1 MSRWKR
7 ITVFLAI
14 MGPGIITAN
23 IDNDASGITTY
34 SVAGARFGYTLL
46 WTLIPTTIALVVIQE
61 MVARMGAVT
70 GKGLSDLIRE
80 NHGVK
85 SAFFMMIALFIANF
99 GTTVANFAG
108 WAASMEILGLS
119 KYIMVPFGAVAIW
132 ILVTKGNY
140 RSLEMILLFAC
151 LIYFGYVISGFM
163 AKPDWNEVFRKT
175 LVPDIKLN
183 SEYVYLSIAIIGTTI
198 TPWMQFYLQS
208 SIAEKGIK
216 KEEYSASRLD
226 VIIGCSI
233 TDIVAF
239 FIIVT
244 CATTLFPAGIR
255 IKEAHEAAFALQ
267 PLAGNFASLVFA
279 ISLANASLLGAIIVP
294 LATAYYIC
302 EAMGWERGVNK
313 SFKEAPQFMW
323 IYTVLI
329 VAAPL
334 LVLIPGAPLVTLMV
348 LSAVVNGMLLP
359 FVLIYAISLVNN
371 RRLMGE
377 YVNSRGY
384 NYISWGTIIVIITL
398 TVFLV
403 ITYFAPPDR
412 HKMNENANITP
423 PGQASGLNLDYALV
437 YNSNIADGGLNGKN
451 N

>member
-7 ITVFLAI
+7 MLIFLSI

-34 SVAGARFGYTLL
+34 SVVGARYGYALL

-61 MVARMGAVT
+61 MIARMGAIT

-80 NHGVK
+80 NYGVR
-85 SAFFMMIALFIANF
+85 ATFFMMIALFIANL

-108 WAASMEILGLS
+108 WAASMEIVGMS
-119 KYIMVPFGAVAIW
+119 KYIMVPIGAIAIW
-132 ILVTKGNY
+132 MLVTRGSY
-140 RSLEMILLFAC
+140 RFVERILLFAC
-151 LIYFGYVISGFM
+151 LIYFGYVISGIM
-163 AKPDWNEVFRKT
+163 AGPDWSEVFKRVF
-175 LVPDIKLN
+175 VPDIKLN

-216 KEEYSASRLD
+216 KEEYKITRLD
-226 VIIGCSI
+226 VILGCSI
-233 TDIVAF
+233 TDIIAF

-244 CATTLFPAGIR
+244 CATTLFSAGIR
-255 IKEAHEAAFALQ
+255 INEASEAAYALR
-267 PLAGNFASLVFA
+267 PLAGNYASLIFA

-313 SFKEAPQFMW
+313 TFKEAPQFMW
-323 IYTVLI
+323 IYTIII
-329 VAAPL
+329 VASAMLIL
-334 LVLIPGAPLVTLMV
+334 LPGAPLVSLMV
-348 LSAVVNGMLLP
+348 LSAVVNGVLLP

-371 RRLMGE
+371 RKLMGE
-377 YVNSRGY
+377 YVNSKSY
-384 NYISWGTIIVIITL
+384 NYISWGTIIVIISL
-398 TVFLV
+398 TTFLI
-403 ITYFAPPDR
+403 ITTFVP
-412 HKMNENANITP
+412 
-423 PGQASGLNLDYALV
+423 L
-437 YNSNIADGGLNGKN
+437 GG
-451 N
+451 